1 MNSLLFNREKYLQ
14 DILHKRYRIG
24 KHIRCVGNGF
34 IVGDYEVIISSGFV
48 RIGKYSSSD
57 SYCYSYRLVNGKLKN
72 YETGRSHLAHYL
84 AFRKIAHMVP
94 HIDEYSNNYLFYN
107 YLIHKKKYMETFNFL
122 LCIHRLHIK
131 LPRDILLLL
140 RDLFFFV
147 FYYF

>member
-1 MNSLLFNREKYLQ
+1 MMNSPLFNRENYLQ

-57 SYCYSYRLVNGKLKN
+57 SYCYSYRLVNGKLRN
-72 YETGRSHLAHYL
+72 HETGRPLLAHYL

-94 HIDEYSNNYLFYN
+94 LIEEYSDTFMKYC

-131 LPRDILLLL
+131 LPKDIILLL
-140 RDLFFFV
+140 RDLFF
-147 FYYF
+147 